1 MYTLY
6 YFLLQTEKTQC
17 SPTRTELPKIGPP
30 TQQQNVQQQQ
40 QQLLQELVPNNSKE
54 STSTSTNVTHT
65 LLNRVA
71 AALPLLPPL
80 PKEGG
85 IDHTKGWL

>member
-1 MYTLY
+1 MYSLST
-6 YFLLQTEKTQC
+6 LQTEKTRS

-30 TQQQNVQQQQ
+30 PQQQPNQHQQ
-40 QQLLQELVPNNSKE
+40 QQLLQELPNSKE
-54 STSTSTNVTHT
+54 SSTTTTTNTHS

>member
-6 YFLLQTEKTQC
+6 YFLLQTEKTRS

-30 TQQQNVQQQQ
+30 PQQNVQQQQ
-40 QQLLQELVPNNSKE
+40 QILQELPNSKE
-54 STSTSTNVTHT
+54 STTTNVTHT